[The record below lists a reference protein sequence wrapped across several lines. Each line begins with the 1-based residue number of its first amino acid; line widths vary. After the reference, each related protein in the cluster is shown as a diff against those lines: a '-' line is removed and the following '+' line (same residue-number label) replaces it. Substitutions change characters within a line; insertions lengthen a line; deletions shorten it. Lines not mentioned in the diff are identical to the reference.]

1 MALIKL
7 NNRAVKDATAFGS
20 ITSLG
25 SLTFISKQTA
35 SSSASISFTSGIDS
49 TYKEYMFVF
58 NNIHPQTDIVDL
70 QFNLSTDGGSNYNVT
85 KTSTSFR
92 AYHSESD
99 SVANLNYQVDED
111 LAQSTAYQKFFGSS
125 GVGNDDDESA
135 SGYLHLF
142 NPSDTTYVKHYI
154 ANFNYYHASS
164 RSNNTFT
171 AGYANTTSAINAIDF
186 QFSSGNIDAG
196 TISLFG
202 IA

>member
-35 SSSASISFTSGIDS
+35 SSSASISFTGIDS

-58 NNIHPQTDIVDL
+58 NNIRPATGAPAF
-70 QFNLSTDGGSNYNVT
+70 QFNLSTDGGSSYDVT
-85 KTSTSFR
+85 KTTTFFNSRHNEADTETSLS
-92 AYHSESD
+92 YDTGS
-99 SVANLNYQVDED
+99 D
-111 LAQSTAYQKFFGSS
+111 LAQSTSYQRVCGQINSDSDTCYSGIFFL
-125 GVGNDDDESA
+125 
-135 SGYLHLF
+135 Y
-142 NPSDTTYVKHYI
+142 NPSSTTFVKHFI
-154 ANFNYYHASS
+154 ANGSLVDDQNANVSDFM
-164 RSNNTFT
+164 
-171 AGYANTTSAINAIDF
+171 AGYGNTTSAINAIDF
-186 QFSSGNIDAG
+186 KMSSGNIDVG